1 MKRDSGWGSRSK
13 KEGLAFVAPP
23 VSTQNGDPATRR
35 PMNGLSSFTLETAAH
50 LVQVALTPVFL
61 LSGIAAL
68 LNVFAGRLARVAD
81 RLDEVSDTVSRGTET
96 PLFQNE
102 EIVRLHRRSLMLDAA
117 VMLGTAG
124 AAATCLS
131 ILTLF
136 LFAVSRKAIAAVLL
150 ASFGVAILCTL
161 GSVAFFGLEMLM
173 SSSALRHRMRFHMP
187 HLVLGGFRRRS

>member
-1 MKRDSGWGSRSK
+1 MD
-13 KEGLAFVAPP
+13 GL
-23 VSTQNGDPATRR
+23 Q
-35 PMNGLSSFTLETAAH
+35 SFTLETAAH
-50 LVQVALTPVFL
+50 LVQAALTPVFL

-81 RLDEVSDTVSRGTET
+81 RLDEVSAAAANGTET
-96 PLFQNE
+96 QSFQHE
-102 EIVRLHRRSLMLDAA
+102 EIVRLHRRSIMLDVA
-117 VMLGTAG
+117 VMLGTVG

-136 LFAVSRKAIAAVLL
+136 LFAVSKKAIADVLL

-161 GSVAFFGLEMLM
+161 GSVAFFGVEMLM

-187 HLVLGGFRRRS
+187 HLRFGGLWRRV

>member
-1 MKRDSGWGSRSK
+1 
-13 KEGLAFVAPP
+13 
-23 VSTQNGDPATRR
+23 
-35 PMNGLSSFTLETAAH
+35 MNGLQSFTLETAAH

-81 RLDEVSDTVSRGTET
+81 RLDEVSDAVSKGTET
-96 PLFQNE
+96 QSFHNE

-117 VMLGTAG
+117 VMLSTAG

-136 LFAVSRKAIAAVLL
+136 LFAVSKKAIADVLL

-161 GSVAFFGLEMLM
+161 GSVAFFGVEMLM
-173 SSSALRHRMRFHMP
+173 SSSALRHRMHFHVP
-187 HLVLGGFRRRS
+187 HLTLGGLWRRV